1 MAESPGLRRHN
12 MRTFWPIV
20 TGVLTLIAFI
30 GGLAGWS
37 IFAPLDSAAV
47 APGVVSVETHRKTVK
62 HLEGGIVEFILVQ
75 EGARVLRGQELV
87 ILDPTRAQADLE
99 FLQARKLTLSATEAR
114 LLAEQLGHEEIIFSD
129 EFREK
134 PDDARLAKIFNGEI
148 TLLKERRE
156 ALESQISILEQ
167 QNAQTSEQ
175 IKGLEDDIAA
185 KDRQLEIIVEQIDTQ
200 KLLYDKGLAAKPLL
214 LALRRQKAE
223 IEGGIS
229 LNLSNIAQARQKMTE
244 ALLRISNLRIERQ
257 KEIAEHLHAVQSE
270 ILELEPR
277 IKHAEDVLKR
287 TVVTA
292 SLDGTVVD
300 MKIHTP
306 GGVVGPG
313 DPLMDI
319 VPIDDRLVV
328 DARVNPED
336 IDVVYTGLPAVL
348 HVTPFNNRYTHPF
361 QGRVISV
368 SADRL
373 IEGRSGEAYYLA
385 RIELTDDPNEVLPG
399 AALYPG
405 MPAEVMILTGRRAA
419 VEYLFE
425 PIWRSFSVAFR
436 EK

>member
-1 MAESPGLRRHN
+1 MAESPGLQRHN

-20 TGVLTLIAFI
+20 TGALTLIVFM

-37 IFAPLDSAAV
+37 VFAPLDSAAL
-47 APGVVSVETHRKTVK
+47 APGVVSVETHRKTIK
-62 HLEGGIVEFILVQ
+62 HLEGGIVELILVQ

-87 ILDPTRAQADLE
+87 ILDPTRAQADLG

-114 LLAEQLGHEEIIFSD
+114 LRAEQLGREEIVFSD

-134 PDDARLAKIFNGEI
+134 SDDTRLAEIFNGEI
-148 TLLKERRE
+148 TLLKERRQ
-156 ALESQISILEQ
+156 ALESQIAILEQ
-167 QNAQTSEQ
+167 QNVQLSEQ
-175 IKGLEDDIAA
+175 IKGLTDDISA
-185 KDRQLEIIVEQIDTQ
+185 KDRQLEIIKEQIDTQ
-200 KLLYDKGLAAKPLL
+200 KSLYDKGLAAKPLL
-214 LALRRQKAE
+214 LALRREKAE
-223 IEGGIS
+223 IEGSIS
-229 LNLSNIAQARQKMTE
+229 LNLSNIAQARQKMNE

-257 KEIAEHLHAVQSE
+257 KEISEHIRAIQSE
-270 ILELEPR
+270 ILELDSR
-277 IKHAEDVLKR
+277 IKQAEDVLER

-292 SLDGTVVD
+292 SQDGTVVD

-313 DPLMDI
+313 DALMDI

-336 IDVVYTGLPAVL
+336 IDVVYTGLPAEL
-348 HVTPFNNRYTHPF
+348 HLTPFNNKYVHPLK
-361 QGRVISV
+361 GRVISV

-373 IEGRSGEAYYLA
+373 VEERSGEAYYLA
-385 RIELTDDPNEVLPG
+385 RIELTDDLSEILPD

-419 VEYLFE
+419 AEYLFE
-425 PIWRSFSVAFR
+425 PIRRSFNGAFR
-436 EK
+436 EQ